1 MRHLK
6 VYSPADLC
14 FARLQIQ
21 YRTAITGLVAIHE
34 WGRLATFPMDQ
45 AATLMGDGI
54 ILQQKSLEPAELSGA
69 RSTRIEL
76 DASLLRGGSIMNYG
90 LQVSFNDPYA
100 LRHGR
105 WT

>member
-1 MRHLK
+1 MG
-6 VYSPADLC
+6 
-14 FARLQIQ
+14 QIG
-21 YRTAITGLVAIHE
+21 YI
-34 WGRLATFPMDQ
+34 PMDQ

-90 LQVSFNDPYA
+90 LQVSFKTRMPSDMVA
-100 LRHGR
+100 GHKTKIRL
-105 WT
+105 